1 MTTRRDPEARR
12 QTIVEAAAALI
23 TEAGVVD
30 LTHRKVA
37 AKAGVP
43 LGATTYYF
51 ASLDEL
57 SAAALELL
65 GQEMDDELN
74 ELTDLVVARG
84 FSAAALA
91 DVLHDYLGNHEQVST
106 DSALYFAGAS
116 NPQLREYS
124 LRWFDGLVA
133 KLEAYVSPQ
142 QARALAVFVDGA
154 FVHAMLHDE
163 PLPRAELEAA
173 IVRLL
178 G

>member
-1 MTTRRDPEARR
+1 MSTRRDPEARR
-12 QTIVEAAAALI
+12 QAIVEAAAALI

-37 AKAGVP
+37 ARAGVP

-51 ASLDEL
+51 ASLEEL

-65 GQEMDDELN
+65 GQEMDAELN
-74 ELTDLVVARG
+74 EMTDLVIQRG

-91 DVLHDYLGNHEQVST
+91 DVLHEYLSDHEQVST
-106 DSALYFAGAS
+106 DSALYFAGAT

-133 KLEAYVSPQ
+133 KLEGYTTPE

-163 PLPRAELEAA
+163 PLPRDELEAA
-173 IVRLL
+173 IVGLL
-178 G
+178 R

>member
-1 MTTRRDPEARR
+1 MTIRRDPEARR
-12 QTIVEAAAALI
+12 AAIVEAAAALI

-30 LTHRKVA
+30 LTHRRVA

-57 SAAALELL
+57 SAAAIELL
-65 GQEMDDELN
+65 GEQMDAELDA
-74 ELTDLVVARG
+74 LTDLVIQRG
-84 FSAAALA
+84 FSAAVLA
-91 DVLHDYLGNHEQVST
+91 DVLHDYLGNHEQVSA

-116 NPQLREYS
+116 NPQLRAYS

-133 KLEAYVSPQ
+133 KLEGYVGAEK
-142 QARALAVFVDGA
+142 ARALAVFVDGA

-163 PLPRAELEAA
+163 PLPQNELEAA
-173 IVRLL
+173 IAGLL
-178 G
+178 R